1 MTAFMSPLAQPHHA
15 AYGRPVE
22 DLSIVVIDPSR
33 QMQTILRSMLQPLRA
48 KRLRIYDTATDA
60 LRDMLVEPPNLVLTE
75 WRMEPMSGFR
85 LLKVMRH
92 SSMAP
97 LCFVPVVI
105 VSGQATR
112 SSVESA
118 FRAGA
123 HAVLVKPIAPSALRQ
138 RIDWLA
144 EDARTFT
151 TEGETWTIDGVV
163 DLLDEK
169 RRKEQL
175 PAIIDEIELGAR
187 AHDARELVDKI
198 VAGELVDGEIPEAA
212 LARQSRR
219 AREEPAVS
227 PTLDRLI
234 RQRAEER
241 RSPVRR
247 TAKPAASR
255 AQSGRWKEIWPR

>member
-1 MTAFMSPLAQPHHA
+1 
-15 AYGRPVE
+15 
-22 DLSIVVIDPSR
+22 
-33 QMQTILRSMLQPLRA
+33 
-48 KRLRIYDTATDA
+48 
-60 LRDMLVEPPNLVLTE
+60 
-75 WRMEPMSGFR
+75 
-85 LLKVMRH
+85 MRH

-123 HAVLVKPIAPSALRQ
+123 HAVLVKPLAPAALRQ
-138 RIDWLA
+138 RIDWLVG
-144 EDARTFT
+144 DARTFT

-163 DLLDEK
+163 EVLDQK

-175 PAIIDEIELGAR
+175 PAIIDGIGLGAER
-187 AHDARELVDKI
+187 AHDAAAIVDKI

-212 LARQSRR
+212 LARQTRR
-219 AREEPAVS
+219 AREETPVS

-241 RSPVRR
+241 RGGGRR
-247 TAKPAASR
+247 AAKPGPRPETPRWS
-255 AQSGRWKEIWPR
+255 QIWSGR